1 MKSFKIDI
9 SMPVFNA
16 ELYLDKS
23 LNSVLKQTYKNFKLY
38 VIDDCSKDS
47 SWTIIKKFMNID
59 NRVIGI
65 KLNKNKGMSYCLN
78 KVNQISNADYIARID
93 CDDIMESNRIE
104 EQINFLREYPDTV
117 VLSSTGKYINDQD
130 EILGKIPN
138 DYIDHNK
145 IIEKF
150 KKSKP
155 VALLHPSVTYNRK
168 KILEVGGYRGE
179 YWPSDDIDLWARLLE
194 KNYKIRVQNLSLIR
208 YRVHFKSAVSSKFI
222 ENRQKYRW
230 VEECIKLRKK
240 NKRELS
246 FAEFK
251 KLNKIT
257 INQYRKDLS
266 KFYLRKGGIL
276 FYNSKLKIRLNGM
289 SYLLISLLLDPL
301 YFLTKIK
308 KYFF

>member
-1 MKSFKIDI
+1 
-9 SMPVFNA
+9 MPVFNA

-38 VIDDCSKDS
+38 VIDDCSNDS
-47 SWTIIKKFMNID
+47 SWTIIKKFMKID

-65 KLNKNKGMSYCLN
+65 KLKNNKGMAYCLN
-78 KVNQISNADYIARID
+78 KVNQISNADYVARID
-93 CDDIMESNRIE
+93 SDDIMEVNRIE
-104 EQINFLREYPDTV
+104 EQLNYLKEYPDTI
-117 VLSSTGKYINDQD
+117 VLSSTGKYINEQD

-155 VALLHPSVTYNRK
+155 VGLLHPSVIYNRK
-168 KILEVGGYRGE
+168 KIIEVGGYRGE

-208 YRVHFKSAVSSKFI
+208 YRVHFKSSVSSKFI

-257 INQYRKDLS
+257 INQYRKDFS

-289 SYLLISLLLDPL
+289 FYLLISLLLDPL